1 MPRVTFIHG
10 IANKP
15 PLDDLL
21 RIWRDTL
28 ADAAE
33 PLPLGD
39 RGVSSSMVYWA
50 DLLYEKPE
58 EDLSAYEGVL
68 ENSAAAID
76 GGGNAPPPLPPA
88 SPPTAKGRRHR

>member
-1 MPRVTFIHG
+1 MPHVTFIHG

-58 EDLSAYEGVL
+58 EDSPPMRVL

-76 GGGNAPPPLPPA
+76 GGGTPA
-88 SPPTAKGRRHR
+88 ARPQTAEEAAFIAARAK